1 MIRSAAPYAAVC
13 AVVMLTIG
21 CTAAQQRQAQGS
33 VNDALIS
40 AQVEAKIAAID
51 TAAVSLVHVQVKS
64 GIVTLTGDVH
74 SKTERQ
80 LILAATHDV
89 GGVTTVFDHLHVNPH
104 AATTQQIENDVAL
117 QTRVKTALTEQT
129 GVNAFR
135 VQVAAHNGD
144 VELNGDVASATV
156 HALVLETVKAVPG
169 VKRVR
174 DHLRVSRT

>member
-1 MIRSAAPYAAVC
+1 MMRYAVPYAVVC
-13 AVVMLTIG
+13 AMVMLTIG

-64 GIVTLTGDVH
+64 GMVTLSGDVH
-74 SKTERQ
+74 SKTEHQ
-80 LILAATHDV
+80 LIVAAT
-89 GGVTTVFDHLHVNPH
+89 P
-104 AATTQQIENDVAL
+104 QQIENDLAL

-144 VELNGDVASATV
+144 VDLNGDVASATV
-156 HALVLETVKAVPG
+156 HTLVLETVRAVPG

-174 DHLRVSRT
+174 DHLRVART